1 MLRLCVNVAELN
13 AMFIEKQPKNTRQ
26 TRAQMPANRKV
37 IKRKMRD
44 TTEPVNSHN
53 LVVYKPTTTIS
64 KASASSV
71 NKPDVTVVSAC
82 IRCTILCCCLSL

>member
-13 AMFIEKQPKNTRQ
+13 AMFIEKQPKNTSQ
-26 TRAQMPANRKV
+26 TRAQLPASRKV
-37 IKRKMRD
+37 TKRKTRD

-82 IRCTILCCCLSL
+82 IRCTTLCYCLSL

>member
-13 AMFIEKQPKNTRQ
+13 AMFIDKQPKETRQ
-26 TRAQMPANRKV
+26 SRAKVPADRKV
-37 IKRKMRD
+37 NKRKARD
-44 TTEPVNSHN
+44 TTEKVNSHS
-53 LVVYKPTTTIS
+53 LIVYKPMTTIS
-64 KASASSV
+64 KASASNV